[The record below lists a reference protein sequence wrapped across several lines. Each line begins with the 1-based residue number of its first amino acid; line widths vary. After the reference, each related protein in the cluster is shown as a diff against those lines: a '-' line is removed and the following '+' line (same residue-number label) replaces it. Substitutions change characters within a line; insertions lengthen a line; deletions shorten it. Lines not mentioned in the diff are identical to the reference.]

1 MYFNI
6 KTQTVEKPTRC
17 TSLLRHWKEISIHMK
32 REGMVMAKMMVW
44 TEHSVQVMPTGVR
57 MSSEEA
63 G

>member
-1 MYFNI
+1 
-6 KTQTVEKPTRC
+6 
-17 TSLLRHWKEISIHMK
+17 MK